1 MDHVFCE
8 MPGGVSAPA
17 LSGPWKRLSAHNPV
31 PLDAQHGVENPVVT
45 RLQDGRHIAVFDTL
59 GLPDRIGYVLSRD
72 GLEWSSAQY
81 LALDK
86 AKLWTKELRTSLG
99 LIPEGDGTFT
109 IFYTGFFDQPGYGTY
124 SGVGMLTVRLRKQ

>member
-45 RLQDGRHIAVFDTL
+45 RLQDGRYITVFDTL

-72 GLEWSSAQY
+72 RLEWSSAQY
-81 LALDK
+81 L
-86 AKLWTKELRTSLG
+86 
-99 LIPEGDGTFT
+99 
-109 IFYTGFFDQPGYGTY
+109 
-124 SGVGMLTVRLRKQ
+124 RLRKQ